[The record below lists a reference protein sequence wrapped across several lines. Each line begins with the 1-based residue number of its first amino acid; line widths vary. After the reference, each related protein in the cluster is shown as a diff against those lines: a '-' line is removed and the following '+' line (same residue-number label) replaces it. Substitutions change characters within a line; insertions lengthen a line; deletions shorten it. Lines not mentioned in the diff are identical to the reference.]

1 MEHTDMIT
9 TIPRRRFLQSLA
21 AGACLP
27 LAAQQPAERAGAVGK
42 GNIQPWFH
50 PAALGLFIHWGPC
63 SVGGIEIGW
72 GMFKDVDA
80 PNPYWPP
87 QKYRALADRFDPQNY
102 DPDKWLAAAAH
113 AGFKYA
119 VLITR
124 HCDGYAMWPS
134 EYGDF
139 GTKQKMKGRDL
150 VRPYVEACRKHGLKV
165 GFYYCPTDWTYSPK
179 GWPYAGFP
187 RRDPDFNSA
196 NPLKKFGTPN
206 YVDMPQAELQRYF
219 EQYYAY
225 VKGQVT
231 ELLTRFGKVD
241 LLWWDGYDWP
251 TEVDLHGPEMEEY
264 VRKLQPAIVQNDRYV
279 HWHGKKSQGDYN
291 TDLEARDP
299 STRPPGDWEQ
309 CEQICVGWSYRGP
322 KAVCKPA
329 SYLIERLARDR
340 AWGGNYLPDFGP
352 LPDGTMPSSFYAIC
366 TEMTEWMKHS
376 AVSIYD
382 VESGPYPDRSD
393 CPVTVKGD
401 TWFVHFLTPNQ
412 RSATLKNVGT
422 PKSATLLRTGKAVP
436 WSKEGDDVLLVPAQ
450 SDFTPLDDVVRVTW

>member
-1 MEHTDMIT
+1 MNSSVT
-9 TIPRRRFLQSLA
+9 TILQRRRFLQCLA

-27 LAAQQPAERAGAVGK
+27 LAAQQPYEHAGAVHR

-63 SVGGIEIGW
+63 SVGEIEIGW
-72 GMFKDVDA
+72 GMFKDINA

-87 QKYRALADRFDPQNY
+87 EKYRALADRFDPRNY
-102 DPDKWLAAAAH
+102 DPNKWLAAAAK

-119 VLITR
+119 VVITR

-134 EYGDF
+134 DFGDF

-150 VRPYVEACRKHGLKV
+150 VRPFVEACREHGLKV
-165 GFYYCPTDWTYSPK
+165 GFYYCPTDWTYCPK

-187 RRDPDFNSA
+187 RRDPNFNSY
-196 NPLKKFGTPN
+196 NPLKKMGIPIH
-206 YVDMPQAELQRYF
+206 VDMPQAELQRYF

-231 ELLTRFGKVD
+231 ELLTRYGKID

-251 TEVDLHGPEMEEY
+251 NEVDLHGLEMEEY
-264 VRKLQPAIVQNDRYV
+264 VRKLQPEIIQNDRYV
-279 HWHGKKSQGDYN
+279 SWRGKKSQGDYN
-291 TDLEARDP
+291 TDLEAKDP
-299 STRPPGDWEQ
+299 AGRPPGDWEQ

-322 KAVCKPA
+322 KATCKPA

-352 LPDGTMPSSFYAIC
+352 LPDGTMPPSYYAIC
-366 TEMTEWMKHS
+366 AEMAEWMKHS
-376 AVSIYD
+376 AVSIYNVD
-382 VESGPYPDRSD
+382 GGPYPDRSD
-393 CPVTVKGD
+393 CPITVKGD
-401 TWFVHFLTPNQ
+401 TWFVHFLTPSQ
-412 RSATLKNVGT
+412 RSATLKNVGS
-422 PKSATLLRTGKAVP
+422 PKSATLLRTGKAVL
-436 WSKEGDDVLLVPAQ
+436 WNKEGDDIVLVPAQ
-450 SDFTPLDDVVRVTW
+450 SDFTSLDDVVRVVW